1 VQSKEGL
8 SCSFVIAAAAL
19 ALASTAALADN
30 CTWSTQSDGGQR
42 GICLD
47 DNGKMYG
54 PVLPGRWRGVLGRFL
69 LGVTGRIADLAS
81 NRFVGMEAARLCR

>member
-1 VQSKEGL
+1 
-8 SCSFVIAAAAL
+8 
-19 ALASTAALADN
+19 
-30 CTWSTQSDGGQR
+30 
-42 GICLD
+42 LD